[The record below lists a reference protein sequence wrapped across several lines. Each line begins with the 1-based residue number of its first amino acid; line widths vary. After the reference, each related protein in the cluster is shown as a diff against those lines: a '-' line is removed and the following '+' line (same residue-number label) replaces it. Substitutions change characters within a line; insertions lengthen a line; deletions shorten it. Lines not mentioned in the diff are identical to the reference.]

1 MRLPRN
7 RPIVNVV
14 AVAVI
19 LVMVIPVYIAQRM
32 AGGSDVKDA
41 AAKAQAAEGG
51 EV

>member
-19 LVMVIPVYIAQRM
+19 LIMFIPVYIAQRM
-32 AGGSDVKDA
+32 AGGPA
-41 AAKAQAAEGG
+41 ETARGREAAEP
-51 EV
+51 